1 MGHEVTL
8 ISAKGSPL
16 AGQWRFLQGEEQD
29 PEKQKFGQLTCHET
43 HMPSWNSGEFQH
55 YLMYR
60 DIMENEFGDGQ
71 GVVWDSTWQ
80 AWSYM
85 SAAGMNMKL
94 DPNKDPV
101 VVKPHP
107 KMKICHTHH
116 GMPNSRTPPPRI
128 RYPRFIGVSTGH
140 ANLLEN
146 ILKIPVRT
154 VHNGIRLPD
163 YKPDEFTRDGFMLSL
178 NRITDEKGIHV
189 AVDLCKRNRIPIKVV
204 GDDTQVRQQLYVTNV
219 INQCRDSDGFAEY
232 MGLVDTETRN
242 NLLSHCNGVIGVPD
256 NYSSLSWIEAFGMYA
271 VEGFAYGKPFLGVV
285 NGGLRDIVTNGY
297 NGYIEASPNLLDQY
311 LTSDKLQNIPADNCR
326 KTAETEFSVQVM
338 TKNYISLFEKV
349 MSDDPAGRW

>member
-1 MGHEVTL
+1 MKIFVISSSAIPTPPPPEEYGGLERIAGEFALEAARMGHEVTL

-128 RYPRFIGVSTGH
+128 RYP
-140 ANLLEN
+140 
-146 ILKIPVRT
+146 
-154 VHNGIRLPD
+154 
-163 YKPDEFTRDGFMLSL
+163 
-178 NRITDEKGIHV
+178 
-189 AVDLCKRNRIPIKVV
+189 
-204 GDDTQVRQQLYVTNV
+204 
-219 INQCRDSDGFAEY
+219 
-232 MGLVDTETRN
+232 
-242 NLLSHCNGVIGVPD
+242 
-256 NYSSLSWIEAFGMYA
+256 
-271 VEGFAYGKPFLGVV
+271 
-285 NGGLRDIVTNGY
+285 
-297 NGYIEASPNLLDQY
+297 
-311 LTSDKLQNIPADNCR
+311 
-326 KTAETEFSVQVM
+326 
-338 TKNYISLFEKV
+338 
-349 MSDDPAGRW
+349 